1 MQGGANF
8 ISLFFYDFPVLAC
21 IVEHCMDVAD
31 AGYTEN
37 TWLQYTANVLKQ
49 PSPVLPSCQT
59 TPTSHRSRPPLYQV
73 TPDKNTVQPVTA
85 IKYENGHQVMPPV
98 NDVQNGGK
106 EMRDHAMFVNAN
118 KWIVPKREMSP
129 CTTDSPAEVHNKFT
143 LRVPTIPC
151 HFPQNQT
158 SVTSDVSS
166 PVTPRSK
173 TPPGPG
179 MDQSLLRRA
188 LCASNGSAQLSEDTD
203 GDRTPPHTPSSDA
216 SPSSNICPECGK
228 NLRYRSSY
236 RRHMRLHQGVYSHM
250 CAVCHRKFTRKEH
263 FLRHKCNRR
272 SYLPSR
278 SADNFTDTSLPSLV
292 DKVLRVEYPSSV
304 PPSPDKQN
312 TPVSVSDSSVEG
324 ESLEEQDMAEDLSKL
339 ASVPVKNEPS
349 FANGQSCQVPMAES
363 RRKRTIPRKVIP
375 PKSDSN
381 CQFVDGLSNDDDDD
395 DDDDDFFKLQIC
407 EETPP
412 QPVENSPTDSG
423 YEKYVDSKAVKKLET
438 CWEKEEGKENKGQS
452 LFPVSDND
460 SLLTDF
466 QPPNHPFRAMT
477 KMSMESTNKISLD
490 TGEYAVSCF
499 DADRPG
505 GTNAL
510 NAFIKVVKQGN
521 YLKLRKQAQMIGD
534 QLCFVCPNCSKV
546 FHRSSNFSRHMRIHR
561 GVYSY
566 VCPTCSRGFFR
577 KEHFQ
582 KHKCYRRGMS
592 HIWDRKTKIDMQIE
606 KAGEPALPLGESSDM
621 PMLPPG
627 DMPVLPP
634 GELHQPVAPPV
645 LTRMLDDVG
654 VSGGYGAVH
663 EYPSPVCLSPD
674 MPCLQAND
682 SEGAI
687 HECSQVVV

>member
-1 MQGGANF
+1 M
-8 ISLFFYDFPVLAC
+8 SCRLCLA
-21 IVEHCMDVAD
+21 ITD

-37 TWLQYTANVLKQ
+37 TWLQYTADVLKQ
-49 PSPVLPSCQT
+49 QPAVPT
-59 TPTSHRSRPPLYQV
+59 TPTSHRSRPPIYQV
-73 TPDKNTVQPVTA
+73 TPDKNPVQPGTA
-85 IKYENGHQVMPPV
+85 IKYENGHHTPPPPAPER
-98 NDVQNGGK
+98 DTHSGREAGT
-106 EMRDHAMFVNAN
+106 RDHAMFVNAN
-118 KWIVPKREMSP
+118 KWVVPKREMSSSP
-129 CTTDSPAEVHNKFT
+129 CAAESPVQFT
-143 LRVPTIPC
+143 LRVPTVPC
-151 HFPQNQT
+151 HFQQNHQPE
-158 SVTSDVSS
+158 VAS
-166 PVTPRSK
+166 PVAPGSR
-173 TPPGPG
+173 TPPRTTAT
-179 MDQSLLRRA
+179 DQSLLRRA
-188 LCASNGSAQLSEDTD
+188 LCSTNGSTQLSEDTD

-236 RRHMRLHQGVYSHM
+236 RRHMRLHQGVFSHV

-278 SADNFTDTSLPSLV
+278 SADHFEPSSLPSLV
-292 DKVLRVEYPSSV
+292 DKVLRIEYPSSV
-304 PPSPDKQN
+304 TASPDKQN
-312 TPVSVSDSSVEG
+312 TPVSVSDSSIEA
-324 ESLEEQDMAEDLSKL
+324 ESPEEQDMAEDLSKL
-339 ASVPVKNEPS
+339 GRAPIKTEPS
-349 FANGQSCQVPMAES
+349 SAVNGQTRPAPVVES

-375 PKSDSN
+375 PPSDGN
-381 CQFVDGLSNDDDDD
+381 CQFVDDLSNDDD

-407 EETPP
+407 EEPTP
-412 QPVENSPTDSG
+412 QPVADLPKHPSAGHETFGDN
-423 YEKYVDSKAVKKLET
+423 KAVKKLDAYWEKDAGKEA

-452 LFPVSDND
+452 LFPVPDST
-460 SLLTDF
+460 SLLADF
-466 QPPNHPFRAMT
+466 PPPNHPFRAMT
-477 KMSMESTNKISLD
+477 KMSMEATNKISLD

-499 DADRPG
+499 DADKSG
-505 GTNAL
+505 GGANAI

-566 VCPTCSRGFFR
+566 VCPTCNRGFFR

-606 KAGEPALPLGESSDM
+606 KAAE
-621 PMLPPG
+621 
-627 DMPVLPP
+627 PVLPP
-634 GELHQPVAPPV
+634 SDHSEVAPPGESVSQPVAPPV
-645 LTRMLDDVG
+645 LTRMLDDAG
-654 VSGGYGAVH
+654 VSSGYAGAH
-663 EYPSPVCLSPD
+663 DYSSLSPD

-687 HECSQVVV
+687 HDRSQVVV